1 MAGLNLRGSL
11 GVSGAMPPSA
21 SPSTIGGL
29 AYGADVAGAA
39 SNGGR
44 KVAGMGTMGVTIGAT
59 AVLVWLWWSLPR

>member
-11 GVSGAMPPSA
+11 GVTAAGPPSS

-29 AYGADVAGAA
+29 AYGADVAGGA

-44 KVAGMGTMGVTIGAT
+44 KVAGLGTMGVTVAAAG
-59 AVLVWLWWSLPR
+59 VLVWLWWSLPR